1 MSHLPLWYL
10 GKVEPEICDKV
21 IAELSKQPERDATMG
36 VNGEETNNQQRNTSI
51 VFASQDFWFSQTM
64 EQFAHEAN
72 KVCCWDYLIDS
83 REAIQF
89 AKYGVNQHYGWHVDT
104 FPLSGQLTDRKVSVV
119 CLLNDPSEFEGG
131 QFQARLYQ
139 EYTVPLEKG
148 SMIAFPSSIEHRV
161 IPVTSGF
168 RYSATM
174 WLHGPRF
181 R

>member
-1 MSHLPLWYL
+1 MSHLPIWYL
-10 GKVEPEICDKV
+10 GKIQQDICDQ
-21 IAELSKQPERDATMG
+21 IIDELSQFPHRDATMG
-36 VNGEETNNQQRNTSI
+36 ADGESQDAQQRSTTV
-51 VFASQDFWFSQTM
+51 VFADQDYWFSETM
-64 EQFAHEAN
+64 EKFAFEAN
-72 KVCCWDYLIDS
+72 KTCNWDYLIDS

-104 FPLSGQLTDRKVSVV
+104 FPLAGKPTDRKVSVV

-131 QFQARLYQ
+131 QFQTRLYQ
-139 EYTVPLEKG
+139 EYTVLLEKG